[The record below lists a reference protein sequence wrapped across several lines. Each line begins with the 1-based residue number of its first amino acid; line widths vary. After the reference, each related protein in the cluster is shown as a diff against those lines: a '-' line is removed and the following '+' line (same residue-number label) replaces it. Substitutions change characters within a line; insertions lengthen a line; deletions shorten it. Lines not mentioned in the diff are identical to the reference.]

1 MMEKIEKIAGLIAE
15 LSNKEKAELFE
26 GLAVKG
32 ELNVFATA
40 QYSGQDS
47 WERYIKVYFDK
58 DKAKKAVEDDKLRAE
73 KIRKIRKEYIGDRP
87 ATPEPEYG
95 RGEVAS
101 SKSDKFPY
109 SGGDGY
115 FYASAEW
122 ADYYRRR
129 RAAEFQDG
137 IRELESSITGE
148 DYVVALNF
156 M

>member
-1 MMEKIEKIAGLIAE
+1 MKKIEQIVGLVAE
-15 LSNKEKAELFE
+15 LSNEEKVKLFE
-26 GLAVKG
+26 GLAANGNLK
-32 ELNVFATA
+32 VFATA
-40 QYSGQDS
+40 QYSGQDC

-58 DKAKKAVEDDKLRAE
+58 SKAEKSIEDDKLRA
-73 KIRKIRKEYIGDRP
+73 KRIRNLKKEYIGERP
-87 ATPEPEYG
+87 STPEPEYG

-109 SGGDGY
+109 DGGDGY

-129 RAAEFQDG
+129 RNAEFRDSV
-137 IRELESSITGE
+137 RKLESEITGE

>member
-1 MMEKIEKIAGLIAE
+1 MEKIEKIAGLIAE

-26 GLAVKG
+26 GLAANGNLK
-32 ELNVFATA
+32 VFATA
-40 QYSGQDS
+40 QYSGQDC

-58 DKAKKAVEDDKLRAE
+58 SKAEKSIEDDKLRAE

-122 ADYYRRR
+122 ADYYRRCR
-129 RAAEFQDG
+129 NAEFRDSV
-137 IRELESSITGE
+137 RKLESEITGE
-148 DYVVALNF
+148 DYVVTLNF
-156 M
+156 V